1 MDFFFFATIKAN
13 FRMFNGFSAPRNF
26 STQPPFFE
34 DIHRVKNFLFL
45 IFNIN
50 ISVQMP

>member
-1 MDFFFFATIKAN
+1 MDFFFATIKAN
-13 FRMFNGFSAPRNF
+13 FRMFNGFSIPRNF
-26 STQPPFFE
+26 STQRPFFE
-34 DIHRVKNFLFL
+34 DIHRVKNVLFL